1 VAEFT
6 YDAIGATRGD
16 TPAGFRSLDRR
27 ARIGSG
33 DARWQ
38 FATAEAMRWGI
49 FTRAGF
55 RVRGGEI
62 AVGNDAV
69 LHGGIGPFRSS
80 APVRIVYTID
90 EPTRRGYAFG
100 TLPGHPLRGEELFV
114 VERADDDSVW
124 LRIRSFSRPAGPLW
138 WATYPVL
145 RVVQSLAVGRYL
157 RSLAGP
163 IS

>member
-1 VAEFT
+1 MPELT
-6 YDAIGATRGD
+6 YDAVGATRGD
-16 TPAGFRSLDRR
+16 APAGFHLIERR
-27 ARIGSG
+27 ARLGEG
-33 DARWQ
+33 EARWR
-38 FATAEAMRWGI
+38 FASAEAMRWGI

-55 RVRGGEI
+55 GVSGGEI

-69 LHGGIGPFRSS
+69 LRGGIGPFRTT

-124 LRIRSFSRPAGPLW
+124 LRIRSFSRPAGPIW
-138 WATYPVL
+138 WAAFPVL

-157 RSLAGP
+157 KALAGP
-163 IS
+163 ID